1 MGGYF
6 SEWIWDECV
15 DSYQYLII
23 GNNSYWLS
31 WKTIFFETFIL
42 NSGALNKL
50 EWLLCIYANMITLHV
65 SSFKLLEIRR
75 FFLCLFHV
83 CARTLCDVWR
93 AEDSWQKPI
102 LSYFYVCPENSTQVI
117 RLEKKF
123 SQVKITD
130 KQYLQENIS

>member
-31 WKTIFFETFIL
+31 WKTIFFETFVL

-50 EWLLCIYANMITLHV
+50 GWPLCIYANMITLHV

-83 CARTLCDVWR
+83 CARTLRCVESWGQL
-93 AEDSWQKPI
+93 AETNSLLFLCVSWE
-102 LSYFYVCPENSTQVI
+102 FNSGHQAW
-117 RLEKKF
+117 KKF